1 MRVLRAILIAILLF
15 PQVLRAQISFDPG
28 EGCLNVVDFTAG
40 SGLRTQGDRLIG
52 VNYLHERF
60 VNEQLS
66 VGAGAGYSH
75 HQQYK
80 FSSIPVYFSTHY
92 FFSDS
97 RFSSF
102 VNLKAGIYWMLEPK
116 NLDTNQEF
124 SISGNQPGFSL
135 YVSPGAG
142 IKVLLSPHIGL
153 MASVSYDG
161 YFVNA
166 YDNAKNYYHSKIVPI
181 WGLASVFAFR
191 FLGGRVATLL
201 SACSLCREH

>member
-1 MRVLRAILIAILLF
+1 MRVLRAILIALLLF

-40 SGLRTQGDRLIG
+40 SGLGSLGDKLIG

-60 VNEQLS
+60 INEQLS
-66 VGAGAGYSH
+66 IGAGAGYSLH
-75 HQQYK
+75 RQYK
-80 FSSIPVYFSTHY
+80 FSAIPVYFSTHY

-97 RFSSF
+97 RLSSF

-124 SISGNQPGFSL
+124 SISGNQPSFNL

-142 IKVLLSPHIGL
+142 IKVHLSPHIGL

-166 YDNAKNYYHSKIVPI
+166 YDNAKNNYHTTIIPNLGISY
-181 WGLASVFAFR
+181 GLCFQIP
-191 FLGGRVATLL
+191 GW
-201 SACSLCREH
+201 